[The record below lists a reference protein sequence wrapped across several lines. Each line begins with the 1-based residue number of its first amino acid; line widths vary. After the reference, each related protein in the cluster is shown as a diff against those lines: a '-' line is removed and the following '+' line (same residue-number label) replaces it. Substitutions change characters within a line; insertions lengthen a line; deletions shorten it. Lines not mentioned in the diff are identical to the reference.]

1 MSCRF
6 HVPAHNTLPN
16 IPTSQATLVN
26 GKGQYPNRPAV
37 DLSIINMVQG
47 AWYQF
52 RVITMSCEPSF
63 TFSSNGHNLTII
75 EADGENTNLLLVDL
89 LQIYAGQRYSVVFVA
104 NQPVG
109 NISNVRVIPMPSP
122 SKS

>member
-6 HVPAHNTLPN
+6 HVPARNALPN

-26 GKGQYPNRPAV
+26 GKGQYPNGPAV
-37 DLSIINMVQG
+37 DLSTINMVQG
-47 AWYQF
+47 AQYQF
-52 RVITMSCEPSF
+52 QVITMSCEPSF

-75 EADGENTNLLLVDL
+75 EADGENANLLLVDL

-104 NQPVG
+104 NQPVR